1 MFLTTQAPLLYI
13 VTYTTGTNYMYLLFS
28 INTFTKMHLLIVIA
42 QDKNMTHYF
51 AVNSEVGKSIK
62 HKGSKLWSAL
72 LVDLKKNYSALLHS
86 LK

>member
-1 MFLTTQAPLLYI
+1 MSMFLATQAPSLYI
-13 VTYTTGTNYMYLLFS
+13 VTYTTGTNYLLSS
-28 INTFTKMHLLIVIA
+28 INTFTKMHLPIVIT

-62 HKGSKLWSAL
+62 HKGSKLWNAL
-72 LVDLKKNYSALLHS
+72 LVDFKTNYSALLQS

>member
-1 MFLTTQAPLLYI
+1 MFLTTQAPLLCI
-13 VTYTTGTNYMYLLFS
+13 VTYTTGTNYLLFS
-28 INTFTKMHLLIVIA
+28 INTFTKIHLLIVIT

-72 LVDLKKNYSALLHS
+72 LVDLKKNYSALLQS